1 MSKINLEELSEI
13 QFDVLKELGNIGA
26 GNATTALSQ
35 LINAKVDIGVPQV
48 KLLDFSQ
55 IPEVV
60 GSEEKVMVGI
70 MLMLTGDVSG
80 MMMFMME
87 PHIAKQI
94 VDTLMC
100 GMCPVDK
107 ESIEFNEMEQSAVME
122 IGNIIAGAY
131 LRALGELT
139 GLTFDITV
147 PMLQIDMVGAILSV
161 PAIEFGKIGDK
172 VLIIETAFDD
182 EEISDEN
189 QVKGYYLLVPEVES
203 YEKMLNALG
212 V

>member
-1 MSKINLEELSEI
+1 MSKIDLDDLSAI

-35 LINAKVDIGVPQV
+35 LINAKIDIGVPQV
-48 KLLDFSQ
+48 KLLEFNQ

-70 MLMLTGDVSG
+70 MLMLAGDVRG

-87 PHIAKQI
+87 PEVAKVI

-107 ESIEFNEMEQSAVME
+107 NSMEFNEMEQSAVME

-147 PMLQIDMVGAILSV
+147 PMIQIDMVGAILSV
-161 PAIEFGKIGDK
+161 PAIEFGKLGDK

-182 EEISDEN
+182 EVVRSKN
-189 QVKGYYLLVPEVES
+189 AVKGYYLLVPEVES
-203 YEKMLNALG
+203 YEKMLSALG

>member
-1 MSKINLEELSEI
+1 MSKIDLDDLSAI

-35 LINAKVDIGVPQV
+35 LINAKIDIGVPQV
-48 KLLDFSQ
+48 KLLEFNQ

-70 MLMLTGDVSG
+70 MLMLAGDVRG

-87 PHIAKQI
+87 PEVAKEI

-107 ESIEFNEMEQSAVME
+107 NSMEFNEMEQSAVME

-147 PMLQIDMVGAILSV
+147 PMIQIDMVGAILSV
-161 PAIEFGKIGDK
+161 PAIEFGKLGDK

-182 EEISDEN
+182 EVVRSKN
-189 QVKGYYLLVPEVES
+189 AVKGYYLLVPDVES
-203 YEKMLNALG
+203 YEKMLSALG